1 MLSPSRNATVDAQKA
16 SHQSFFLNRESV
28 STSLLLN
35 VPRIGNHR
43 NSDEQKEREILLTPP
58 ASEEQKSSEK
68 SALKRIDSQSSMLS
82 VYSIT
87 SGKSR
92 KDAISKI
99 KAKPIVLTDKQL
111 EDKIK
116 SGAAT
121 LKQRNLLLFRK
132 QRDLT

>member
-58 ASEEQKSSEK
+58 ASEEKKSSEK
-68 SALKRIDSQSSMLS
+68 SVLKRIDSQSSMLS
-82 VYSIT
+82 IYSIT

-99 KAKPIVLTDKQL
+99 KARPIVLTDKQL

-121 LKQRNLLLFRK
+121 LK
-132 QRDLT
+132 